1 MSEYKRLLHWI
12 EECAELTEAAEV
24 RWCDG
29 TEDEYRDLVRLMLED
44 GTLLPLS
51 SDWPNCYLHRSDPK
65 DVARVEHLTFICT
78 PTEEE
83 AGPNNNWM
91 DPQEAKAKMR
101 ALFKGAMAG
110 RTLYVAPYCLGP
122 LGAKLSRYGVTLTD
136 SPYVVANLHKMTR
149 TGTGVKA
156 AIEGGRP
163 CVRGLHAMADLD
175 PDRRFIMHFPEENLI
190 ESVGSGY
197 GGNALL
203 PKKCHALRLA
213 SVQARR
219 EGWLAE
225 HMLIVGIESP
235 DGQTDYIAA
244 AFPSACGKTNLAMLR
259 PPAGYEGWKIW
270 TVGDD
275 IAWMHEGEDGRL
287 WAINPER
294 GFFGVIPG
302 TNSKSNPSAFE
313 SIQEDTIYTN
323 AAVTADNSPWWEG
336 LEEGEPALDW
346 QGRPYGP
353 DAGRPAAHPNSRF
366 TVSIDRCPTCSPK
379 FDDPRGVPISAIVF
393 GGRRSSLVPL
403 VREAEDWGQGVLIGA
418 SMASETT
425 AAAAGEV
432 GVTRRDPM
440 AMKPFLGYN
449 FGDYWQHWFE
459 LGSKLPHPPR
469 VFGVNWFRRGQDGR
483 FLWPGFSENIRVLEW
498 ILARCRGRAE
508 AEQTP
513 IGLVPQAGAL
523 NSAGLDDQ
531 DFAELMAIDVA
542 GWRNEISE
550 VGQYFRQFA
559 AQLPPQIE
567 QERQRVLSRL
577 GG

>member
-1 MSEYKRLLHWI
+1 
-12 EECAELTEAAEV
+12 
-24 RWCDG
+24 
-29 TEDEYRDLVRLMLED
+29 
-44 GTLLPLS
+44 
-51 SDWPNCYLHRSDPK
+51 
-65 DVARVEHLTFICT
+65 
-78 PTEEE
+78 
-83 AGPNNNWM
+83 
-91 DPQEAKAKMR
+91 
-101 ALFKGAMAG
+101 
-110 RTLYVAPYCLGP
+110 
-122 LGAKLSRYGVTLTD
+122 
-136 SPYVVANLHKMTR
+136 
-149 TGTGVKA
+149 
-156 AIEGGRP
+156 
-163 CVRGLHAMADLD
+163 MADLD

-353 DAGRPAAHPNSRF
+353 DAGRA
-366 TVSIDRCPTCSPK
+366 
-379 FDDPRGVPISAIVF
+379 G
-393 GGRRSSLVPL
+393 
-403 VREAEDWGQGVLIGA
+403 GA
-418 SMASETT
+418 SQLAFYGLDRPLPNLL
-425 AAAAGEV
+425 AQI
-432 GVTRRDPM
+432 RR
-440 AMKPFLGYN
+440 
-449 FGDYWQHWFE
+449 
-459 LGSKLPHPPR
+459 PP
-469 VFGVNWFRRGQDGR
+469 
-483 FLWPGFSENIRVLEW
+483 
-498 ILARCRGRAE
+498 GRADLRHRLRR
-508 AEQTP
+508 P
-513 IGLVPQAGAL
+513 PLLLGA
-523 NSAGLDDQ
+523 SGA
-531 DFAELMAIDVA
+531 
-542 GWRNEISE
+542 RS
-550 VGQYFRQFA
+550 R
-559 AQLPPQIE
+559 
-567 QERQRVLSRL
+567 RL
-577 GG
+577 GPRRAHRRLHGL

>member
-1 MSEYKRLLHWI
+1 MSEYKRLLDWI
-12 EECAELTEAAEV
+12 EECAELTDAAEV

-29 TEDEYRDLVRLMLED
+29 TEDEYREIVRLMLED

-51 SDWPNCYLHRSDPK
+51 SDWPGCYLHRSDPQ
-65 DVARVEHLTFICT
+65 DVARVEHLTFVCT

-101 ALFKGAMAG
+101 SLFKGAMAG

-149 TGTGVKA
+149 TGPQVKA
-156 AIEGGRP
+156 AIEGGIP
-163 CVRGLHAMADLD
+163 CVRGLHATADLD
-175 PDRRFIMHFPEENLI
+175 PDRRFIMHFPKENLI

-203 PKKCHALRLA
+203 PKKCHALRIA
-213 SVQARR
+213 SGQARR

-225 HMLIVGIESP
+225 HMLIVGVESP

-275 IAWMHEGEDGRL
+275 IAWMHQGEDGRL

-302 TNSKSNPSAFE
+302 TNSKSNPNAFE
-313 SIQEDTIYTN
+313 SIQQDTIYTN

-336 LEEGEPALDW
+336 LEEGVPTLDW
-346 QGRPYGP
+346 QGHPYSSDG
-353 DAGRPAAHPNSRF
+353 GKPAAHPNSRF

-379 FDDPRGVPISAIVF
+379 FDDPRGVPISAIIF

-440 AMKPFLGYN
+440 AMKPFLGYD
-449 FGDYWQHWFE
+449 FGDYWQHWLD

-469 VFGVNWFRRGQDGR
+469 IFGVNWFRRGQDGR
-483 FLWPGFSENIRVLEW
+483 FLWPGFSENIRVIEW
-498 ILARCRGRAE
+498 ILARCRGQAE

-513 IGLVPQAGAL
+513 VGLIPQADAL
-523 NSAGLDDQ
+523 NRAGLEDQ

-542 GWRNEISE
+542 GWRNEIDE
-550 VGQYFRQFA
+550 VGEYFQQFA
-559 AQLPPQIE
+559 TRLPPQIE

-577 GG
+577 GN

>member
-91 DPQEAKAKMR
+91 DPQEAKTKMR

-110 RTLYVAPYCLGP
+110 RTLYVVPYCLGP
-122 LGAKLSRYGVTLTD
+122 MGAKLSRYGVTLTD
-136 SPYVVANLHKMTR
+136 SPYVVVNLHKMTR

-469 VFGVNWFRRGQDGR
+469 VFGVNWFRRDRDGR